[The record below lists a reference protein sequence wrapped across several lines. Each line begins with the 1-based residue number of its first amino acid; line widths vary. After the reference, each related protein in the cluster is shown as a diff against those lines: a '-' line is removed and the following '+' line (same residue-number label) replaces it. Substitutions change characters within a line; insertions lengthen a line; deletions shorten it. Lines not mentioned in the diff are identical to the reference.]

1 MSLCVYIG
9 VNGSIQEAVPKWE
22 NLHNIAAAMSPNLVT
37 MFQNLPPLL
46 NIKLPLTLK
55 PYVGKYEKIRFDIL

>member
-1 MSLCVYIG
+1 

-46 NIKLPLTLK
+46 NIKLPLK